1 MARRTPS
8 QINLLIAVDK
18 PVGMSS
24 HDVVS
29 RVRRAVGERRVGHA
43 GTLDPLASGVMVVG
57 IGQATRLLGMITLD
71 RKRYL
76 ARIAFGTETV
86 TDDAEGEVS
95 RVSDPA
101 RATGDL
107 ADEGFARKALSG
119 FLGAQMQVPP
129 AYSAISVGGVRSYRR
144 ARSGEDFELPPRPI
158 EVYAADLVAIEAGE
172 TPVWDVSFDVSKG
185 AYIRSLARDLGRAC
199 GSAAHLDGL
208 RRTRS
213 GSISLSS
220 CLPLDEVGLETVRP
234 RALDPVGVL
243 GMSARLRM
251 SDAAG
256 GSRSRDS
263 AVPCPQATAPRSRS
277 RTRASFAPS
286 RASRVRNWSCPMSSP
301 RESRVFVDVCR
312 YPTAAA
318 GLPLAR
324 VRGPGLP
331 P

>member
-158 EVYAADLVAIEAGE
+158 EVYAADLVAIEAGG

-243 GMSARLRM
+243 GHLPGELDERSLEDVRCGRRVAVSRLRGPMSASDGTEVALTHAGELCAIARIEGSQLVM
-251 SDAAG
+251 SH
-256 GSRSRDS
+256 
-263 AVPCPQATAPRSRS
+263 VFPQGIEG
-277 RTRASFAPS
+277 
-286 RASRVRNWSCPMSSP
+286 VR
-301 RESRVFVDVCR
+301 
-312 YPTAAA
+312 
-318 GLPLAR
+318 
-324 VRGPGLP
+324 
-331 P
+331 